1 MTSLP
6 DHCRAGDPPLRV
18 HRNGSYSLISADN
31 ATTIKANECKMRKQN
46 APKRKTVPNF
56 WFTNS
61 SSSVECWQSRSTVVR
76 TTVTAAKSTRVQL
89 DYSRKEISPAVVLY
103 VKVHI
108 KDANMF
114 ILMHM

>member
-1 MTSLP
+1 MSLP
-6 DHCRAGDPPLRV
+6 NHCRAGHPPLRV
-18 HRNGSYSLISADN
+18 HRNGSYCLISSDY
-31 ATTIKANECKMRKQN
+31 TTIKANECKMRKQN

-61 SSSVECWQSRSTVVR
+61 SSNVECWQSRSTVVS

-108 KDANMF
+108 KDEHMF